1 MFVHLKTREERSRCG
16 VRTPGAHF
24 PPRAHQEYIAVHNNS
39 QGKVTGNEQKG
50 FYTTNTERKRH
61 TSLGRRRRK
70 DSRDLCS
77 REGDSEESE
86 IVYALGTGQVK
97 HQTAH
102 PSPGVPPGRDK
113 PSWLLGGPLGQVEEL
128 EKPRLSS

>member
-16 VRTPGAHF
+16 VRTHGAHF
-24 PPRAHQEYIAVHNNS
+24 PPRAHQEYITVYNNS

-50 FYTTNTERKRH
+50 SYTTNTERKRH

-77 REGDSEESE
+77 QEGTQKKTRFYLHWGLSRSSTRLR
-86 IVYALGTGQVK
+86 IPVLGPHMDETN
-97 HQTAH
+97 
-102 PSPGVPPGRDK
+102 PPGF
-113 PSWLLGGPLGQVEEL
+113 L
-128 EKPRLSS
+128 EDHWGRWKS

>member
-77 REGDSEESE
+77 REGTQKKARL
-86 IVYALGTGQVK
+86 YMHWGLGRSSTRLRTPVLGS
-97 HQTAH
+97 H
-102 PSPGVPPGRDK
+102 PDETNPPGCLEDHWYRMRT
-113 PSWLLGGPLGQVEEL
+113 SHLLL
-128 EKPRLSS
+128 